1 MIFILLVFMAIVSF
15 ITKQY
20 FPGLSNLFATGGMSI
35 EVITSLLF
43 LGIIAHFS
51 LVLVCR
57 LKDIIVYALIY

>member
-1 MIFILLVFMAIVSF
+1 MAIVLF

-20 FPGLSNLFATGGMSI
+20 FPGLSNLFATGMSI
-35 EVITSLLF
+35 EVITSLIF